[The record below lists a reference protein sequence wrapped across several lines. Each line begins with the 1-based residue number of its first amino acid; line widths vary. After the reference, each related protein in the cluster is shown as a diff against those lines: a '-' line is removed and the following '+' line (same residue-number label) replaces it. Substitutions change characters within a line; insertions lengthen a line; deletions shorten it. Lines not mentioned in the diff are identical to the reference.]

1 MNKYEPTVTP
11 SNESP
16 DIIPALQKIRQML
29 PREDK
34 KQCIVI
40 TIFAIFTS
48 LFELLTAS
56 IIVLFARLM
65 SQMDISQQYAAK
77 IGLENKFSSLQI
89 LIFVIIACALSFFI
103 KNIIAGFELFHQNL
117 SVQKMEQKFK
127 FKLLEKYSE
136 MNYNQ
141 YIMRNSST
149 GYSVVQNESRNM
161 FNAGLMGLTGLVSE
175 AIVFSSLIFFLIFMK
190 PFLALFILSSGIILT
205 LLISR
210 YFLPVIYHHS
220 LKSQQSHMRGNQH
233 LSQFFQSFR
242 EIVLHGKR
250 NYFINHYL
258 NYSNEET
265 HAEAFKTALKGTPRL
280 FIETLFVGL
289 FMIAIGFMAVKS
301 QNPNELLG
309 VLGGYLYVGFRI
321 MPGLNRIIQQI
332 NMFKSAIPAI
342 NRIHHEYNLSEENEH
357 YLNLPDFH
365 FEKSINLNNLS
376 FKYLNTKR
384 NALSDINLTI
394 KKGECIGIAGETGS
408 GKSTLVDIILGLL
421 KPTEGEILIDSLYP
435 ANSIQ
440 WHQKIGYVPQSL
452 NLIDDTIAA
461 NIAFGVDPEKHDI
474 EQLHKVIEA
483 AQLSKLLAQ
492 LPEGIDTIVGERGV
506 RLSGG
511 EKQRIAIARALY
523 INPEVLIFDEATSAL
538 DNETEAKLM
547 ETIYSVSK
555 NRTVIMIAHR
565 LSTLE
570 KCDRI
575 VHMKNAE
582 MANVLSYKDFEC
594 QNQKVVLISP
604 QQ

>member
-1 MNKYEPTVTP
+1 MSQP
-11 SNESP
+11 SKTS
-16 DIIPALQKIRQML
+16 DMFPALQKIREL
-29 PREDK
+29 LSREDK
-34 KQCIVI
+34 KKCIVI
-40 TIFAIFTS
+40 SIFALFSS

-65 SQMDISQQYAAK
+65 SQMDIGQQYAAK
-77 IGLENKFSSLQI
+77 IGFENKFSNTDI
-89 LIFVIIACALSFFI
+89 LIFIVIACALSFFI

-117 SVQKMEQKFK
+117 AIQKMEEKFK
-127 FKLLEKYSE
+127 HTLLHRYAKIDYGF
-136 MNYNQ
+136 YLT
-141 YIMRNSST
+141 RNSST
-149 GYSVVQNESRNM
+149 GLTIINNDARNIYTSGVM
-161 FNAGLMGLTGLVSE
+161 GIAGLLSE
-175 AIVFSSLIFFLIFMK
+175 IIVFVNLIGFLIYMQ
-190 PFLALFILSSGIILT
+190 PTLAFFIFGCGIILSF
-205 LLISR
+205 LLSQ
-210 YFLPVIYHHS
+210 YFMPVIYNYS
-220 LKSQQSHMRGNQH
+220 LKMQEANVKSYQH
-233 LSQFFQSFR
+233 LLQFFHSFK
-242 EIVLHGKR
+242 EIALLGKR
-250 NYFINHYL
+250 EYFIKNFQLH
-258 NYSNEET
+258 NNEAT
-265 HAEAFKTALKGTPRL
+265 YAEAIRTAVKGSPRL

-289 FMIAIGFMAVKS
+289 FMIAIGFMAIKS
-301 QNPNELLG
+301 QNPTELLG

-332 NMFKSAIPAI
+332 NMFKGAIPSI
-342 NRIHHEYNLSEENEH
+342 NRIHHEYNLSEENER
-357 YLNLPDFH
+357 YLNLPNFH
-365 FEKSINLNNLS
+365 FEKSIDLKNLS
-376 FKYLNTKR
+376 FQYLNTRKS
-384 NALSDINLTI
+384 ALTNINLTI

-408 GKSTLVDIILGLL
+408 GKSTLVDMILGLL

-435 ANSIQ
+435 ANSLQ

-461 NIAFGVDPEKHDI
+461 NIAFGVEPKDHNV

-492 LPEGIDTIVGERGV
+492 LPEGVNTIVGERGV

-575 VHMKNAE
+575 VQMCNSELIKI
-582 MANVLSYKDFEC
+582 LTYKDFEQ
-594 QNQKVVLISP
+594 QNHKVIPITP
-604 QQ
+604 QSN